1 MEIMTKNS
9 IIQTSSE
16 VKESKIPNHWSSVLA
31 KKYKGNAILG
41 DLHNAT

>member
-16 VKESKIPNHWSSVLA
+16 VKESKIPNHWPSVLP
-31 KKYKGNAILG
+31 KKYKRNEILG
-41 DLHNAT
+41 DLHKVT